1 ERRYRVD
8 DDVEGTVNEL
18 LWKTAFRTHAY
29 HWPTIGWMEDI
40 ENFTVEDCHEF
51 YKTYYAP
58 NNATLVVVG
67 DVTEAALLSKV
78 ASAYGTLPAPDLPI
92 EDVRPEP
99 PQVELR
105 RFEIEQPTPTQELA
119 VGYKCPGIGD
129 FDHPALSL
137 LSEVLFGGRASRAY

>member
-1 ERRYRVD
+1 LVVKLEADRMSRLVLREPQVVSEKEVVANERRYRVD

-78 ASAYGTLPAPDLPI
+78 ASAYGTLP
-92 EDVRPEP
+92 
-99 PQVELR
+99 
-105 RFEIEQPTPTQELA
+105 
-119 VGYKCPGIGD
+119 
-129 FDHPALSL
+129 
-137 LSEVLFGGRASRAY
+137 